1 MTISN
6 IRYSCRCITESV
18 YLFSSMVIHKGYS
31 ATMSRHVS
39 TAKPPA
45 PGSQGPKAT
54 TKTAHFDQ
62 ILTSTQI
69 NYAMLCILAA
79 YAE

>member
-1 MTISN
+1 
-6 IRYSCRCITESV
+6 
-18 YLFSSMVIHKGYS
+18 
-31 ATMSRHVS
+31 MSRHVS